1 MTHSELELQVDAYL
15 DGELA
20 AQDARE
26 LEAHLKECRDCSHL
40 RDSRLALG
48 TAIRAEVPAFR
59 APDERRY
66 PPLVARCRAGGCRS
80 RWPRH

>member
-48 TAIRAEVPAFR
+48 TAIRAEFPFLADR
-59 APDERRY
+59 
-66 PPLVARCRAGGCRS
+66 G
-80 RWPRH
+80 